1 MSADGLFEMAEPA
14 TDPTEGMSAQRKL
27 TQKQATRLAQGLHP
41 LSITNGHIRLH
52 PDAAPAAT
60 RTAEGLRCRTC
71 AHLNYQGPHGYAK
84 CGFGD
89 GVRISHGPATD
100 VRLYWPACV
109 DYEAADRG

>member
-1 MSADGLFEMAEPA
+1 MSSDQLFEMSEPA
-14 TDPTEGMSAQRKL
+14 ADPTEGMSAQRKL
-27 TQKQATRLAQGLHP
+27 THRQAARLAQGLHP
-41 LSITNGHIRLH
+41 LSITNGHIGLH

-60 RTAEGLRCRTC
+60 RTTDGLRCRTC
-71 AHLNYQGPHGYAK
+71 THLVHEGPHSYIK
-84 CGFGD
+84 CGFGN